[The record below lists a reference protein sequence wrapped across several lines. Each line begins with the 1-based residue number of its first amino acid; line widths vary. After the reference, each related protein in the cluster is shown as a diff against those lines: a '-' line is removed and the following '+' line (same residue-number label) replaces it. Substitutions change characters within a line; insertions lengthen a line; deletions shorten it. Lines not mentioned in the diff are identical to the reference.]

1 MSILILTFLFFLILF
16 LLMRFGFRK
25 PIIIKKKEN
34 YINTFDFLPKKYVNT
49 VTEKVY
55 MPEERNLITYA
66 DFTFDDLD
74 QTLSKNIKPV
84 YLDSQNVHDSYLQ
97 NSLSKD
103 FKLSEINPEKC
114 ENKIISFANNDPE
127 IIDVVE
133 KIKKRNI
140 KMIKYN
146 NSTEFDIL
154 CDTFEKGDDNVKN
167 QIILVLR
174 SWISDIPCCT
184 GVVSNIREA
193 SFINTPERI
202 PVHKNTLQQ
211 LMLSKASTYNTS
223 DLKIIREKLITE
235 YSSIYLLKDIEKIID
250 DWGEIF

>member
-1 MSILILTFLFFLILF
+1 MIVILTFLFFLILF
-16 LLMRFGFRK
+16 LLIKFGFRK

-49 VTEKVY
+49 ITEKVY
-55 MPEERNLITYA
+55 MPEERNMIITYA
-66 DFTFDDLD
+66 DFTFDDNI
-74 QTLSKNIKPV
+74 LSKNEKPV

-103 FKLSEINPEKC
+103 FEISEINPEKC
-114 ENKIISFANNDPE
+114 KNKIITFVNNDPE
-127 IIDVVE
+127 IIDVIE

-154 CDTFEKGDDNVKN
+154 CDTFEKGDTNVKN

-174 SWISDIPCCT
+174 SWISDLPCCT

-193 SFINTPERI
+193 SFINTPELI

-211 LMLSKASTYNTS
+211 MMLSKASTYNTT
-223 DLKIIREKLITE
+223 DLKVIREKLIQE
-235 YSSIYLLKDIEKIID
+235 YQQTYLVKDIEKIID